1 VTVGGP
7 LTKAWFVASGAR
19 PYIGVQSTRCPS
31 AEPSPRCEPKLTE
44 SSLKPP
50 HTGRADNLQEIT
62 ASLEAVTAE
71 LAVRKDAADAVEV
84 RVRELKEVAHA
95 KAATVAKLARAR
107 AAIETALEALME
119 RRTDILRACPLS
131 LLNRNRAGG
140 SGAESRGG
148 ATDEDTAEAMEVDGD
163 GFTAA
168 FMGDVGA
175 EAGETSRADGGG
187 NAAEEA
193 EVDYSKLARHLR
205 VTLTDANR
213 AKLEAEFKKKI
224 DEMTAEL
231 AKLAPNL
238 KAVEQYEALKERE
251 RVVLEEL
258 DTAKEATRV
267 ATEAFQEVKTTRTE
281 EFMKAFNHIADHIDP
296 IYKELTI
303 KPGHGIGGTA
313 YLTYVFVFTFVFVLG
328 RLFSPP
334 LRLFLFGPTS
344 ACRGKSSSETW
355 APSSAESVGTPCGVR
370 GRLNK
375 VLT

>member
-1 VTVGGP
+1 M
-7 LTKAWFVASGAR
+7 
-19 PYIGVQSTRCPS
+19 
-31 AEPSPRCEPKLTE
+31 
-44 SSLKPP
+44 
-50 HTGRADNLQEIT
+50 
-62 ASLEAVTAE
+62 TAE

-107 AAIETALEALME
+107 AAIETALEALLE
-119 RRTDILRACPLS
+119 RRADILRACPLS
-131 LLNRNRAGG
+131 LLNRNRSS
-140 SGAESRGG
+140 SGAETRGG

-168 FMGDVGA
+168 FMGNVGG
-175 EAGETSRADGGG
+175 ESGETSRGGAGG
-187 NAAEEA
+187 NAAAEEA

-213 AKLEAEFKKKI
+213 AKLEAEFKKKS

-258 DTAKEATRV
+258 DTAKEATRA

-281 EFMKAFNHIADHIDP
+281 AFMKAFNHIADHIDP

-313 YLTYVFVFTFVFVLG
+313 YLTCVFAYSSSSWYS
-328 RLFSPP
+328 RIRSPCP
-334 LRLFLFGPTS
+334 TPALCFLTS
-344 ACRGKSSSETW
+344 AQTSAPRGKPSGETW
-355 APSSAESVGTPCGVR
+355 SPSSAESGVLPCGVC
-370 GRLNK
+370 GGMNK
-375 VLT
+375 KSGHK